1 MVSMVRPMPGSL
13 RLAFTDPYEYQS
25 AIGSS
30 GVWVVVTGR
39 GEFQA
44 KLTRLDLHRVH
55 VISGWQ
61 SLASVAHVA
70 LPWNLN
76 VLFFLADFQQAA
88 TTLGGIEFQPGD
100 IVSTALGGEFH
111 NRGAGNARWGSIA
124 LDPEDLAA
132 FGQALAGYEV
142 RFSAAMQRL
151 RPSRGLVSSQLLSLQ
166 KAANDLAASD
176 PDILAHTAIAKAIE
190 QALARATIAC
200 LTEPAAAENVRRRRP
215 QMTIMRRF
223 ERILEANPDKPLY
236 ITDVCAAIG
245 VTDRTLRLHCQY
257 HLGMNPQRYL
267 WLRRMHLVRHAL
279 AVADGTVKTV
289 TAIAN
294 DHGFGELGR
303 FAVSYRRLYGEAP
316 SVTLRRP
323 PDSRGSIEIGRAN
336 RLISDS
342 A

>member
-1 MVSMVRPMPGSL
+1 MPSSVK
-13 RLAFTDPYEYQS
+13 LAFADPYEYQS
-25 AIGSS
+25 SIGSS
-30 GVWVVVTGR
+30 GVRVVVTRR

-44 KLTRLDLHRVH
+44 KLTRLALHRVH
-55 VISGWQ
+55 VLSGWQ

-70 LPWNLN
+70 VQTNLN
-76 VLFFLADFQQAA
+76 VLFFLADAQQAA
-88 TTLGGIEFQPGD
+88 TTLGGTEFQPGD
-100 IVSTALGGEFH
+100 IVSTALGGEYH
-111 NRGAGNARWGSIA
+111 HRGIGNARWGSIA
-124 LDPEDLAA
+124 LEAKDLAA
-132 FGQALAGYEV
+132 FGRALVGREV
-142 RFSAAMQRL
+142 RFPAATQIL
-151 RPSRGLVSSQLLSLQ
+151 RPSPGLVSQLLSLQ
-166 KAANDLAASD
+166 KAANDLATSA
-176 PDILAHTAIAKAIE
+176 PDILAHPEVARAIE

-200 LTEPAAAENVRRRRP
+200 LTEPAAAENFRQTRP
-215 QMTIMRRF
+215 QMAIMRRF
-223 ERILEANPDKPLY
+223 EQIIEANSDKPLY

-267 WLRRMHLVRHAL
+267 WLRRMHLVRRAL
-279 AVADGTVKTV
+279 ALADGTVKTV

-323 PDSRGSIEIGRAN
+323 PDSGGSIEIGLAN
-336 RLISDS
+336 RLISDC